1 MVDCPS
7 GKILNP
13 ETKRC
18 VNIDGKI
25 GMELAAKKR
34 KHASKSESRSKSPK
48 RASIKRMSNKSVSQ
62 KMDASKSTRVSST
75 SIHSS
80 PIKSKS
86 TSRSIHSSPI
96 KSKSTS
102 KSKSGSSK
110 SKSGSTKS
118 KSSKVEM
125 EKNEKMLK
133 NPKIV
138 KQVVHILDLYK
149 TVDANAKS
157 GATLHFES
165 ENKRMAMMYEP
176 AYNDYPFTVSF
187 NMELGDE
194 VFDLSYHIK
203 YTQLLTIHMAICQ
216 GKISDV
222 VYMTENKK
230 SELTRTISAAIQ
242 QVANDMLKGN
252 GVLSVMYS

>member
-13 ETKRC
+13 KTNRC
-18 VNIDGKI
+18 VKIDGKV
-25 GMELAAKKR
+25 GLELVAKQSSK
-34 KHASKSESRSKSPK
+34 KKSASSKSAHK
-48 RASIKRMSNKSVSQ
+48 
-62 KMDASKSTRVSST
+62 T
-75 SIHSS
+75 
-80 PIKSKS
+80 
-86 TSRSIHSSPI
+86 
-96 KSKSTS
+96 KSTS
-102 KSKSGSSK
+102 KSESHKSISNISSK
-110 SKSGSTKS
+110 ST
-118 KSSKVEM
+118 SSKVEM
-125 EKNEKMLK
+125 VKMLK

-222 VYMTENKK
+222 VYMPENKK

-252 GVLSVMYS
+252 GVLSVMYL

>member
-13 ETKRC
+13 KTNRC
-18 VNIDGKI
+18 VKIDGKV
-25 GMELAAKKR
+25 GLELVAKQSSK
-34 KHASKSESRSKSPK
+34 KKSASSKSAHKTKSTSKSESHKSISNISSKL
-48 RASIKRMSNKSVSQ
+48 
-62 KMDASKSTRVSST
+62 T
-75 SIHSS
+75 
-80 PIKSKS
+80 
-86 TSRSIHSSPI
+86 
-96 KSKSTS
+96 
-102 KSKSGSSK
+102 SKSGSSK
-110 SKSGSTKS
+110 ST
-118 KSSKVEM
+118 SSKVEM
-125 EKNEKMLK
+125 IKMLK

-176 AYNDYPFTVSF
+176 AYNDYQFNVSF

-222 VYMTENKK
+222 VYMPENKK

-252 GVLSVMYS
+252 GVLSVMYL